1 MSVFTH
7 MSSVFELILSRKHRS
22 HVNAK
27 SGADF
32 SRVCPGSPPCTS
44 VYEQAEGIVKRSL
57 AESSHRDL
65 RLAQCQID
73 DGVVILR
80 GQVSSFYLKQLAQAQ
95 LMRMDN
101 GLRVQNELEVVYPC
115 EAPPSGRA
123 DDDTLYDDT
132 LYIE

>member
-1 MSVFTH
+1 MSTLNQERTFHVSAPARLPAPRFT
-7 MSSVFELILSRKHRS
+7 SKQSGWNSIL
-22 HVNAK
+22 
-27 SGADF
+27 
-32 SRVCPGSPPCTS
+32 
-44 VYEQAEGIVKRSL
+44 EGIVKRSL